1 MIFERLKANLHW
13 LVIGLALVITWRW
26 TENAFESN
34 QSIMKPLSEGVISGI
49 LTSLF
54 ILVFATLWR
63 SNISQWL
70 QDITYRDAKVEG
82 VWQGFLVPYM
92 GIKEI
97 DRARR
102 QAAWAALVAE
112 KIQKAES
119 EGKVDAI
126 DVESTPIDR
135 SDEPVP
141 ASAEL
146 ILSSKQASEENADV
160 RDESKSTRIG
170 IVIGAQSIKMRAE
183 LTRVGNKIEGRLI
196 EIGGASE
203 VHTYVLQG
211 SFKNLMLCGN
221 YENENPQNIDRG
233 SFSLMLKENGLKLE
247 GFFAS
252 YTDKD
257 ESIYPFKCELKR
269 NGDSNLFDWNSN
281 SKIQKTGA

>member
-26 TENAFESN
+26 AENAFESN

>member
-1 MIFERLKANLHW
+1 MILKKLRANLHW
-13 LVIGLALVITWRW
+13 LVIGLALVIAWRW
-26 TENAFESN
+26 AENAFENN
-34 QSIMKPLSEGVISGI
+34 QSIMKPLSEGVISGV

-82 VWQGFLVPYM
+82 VWQGFLVPYI

-119 EGKVDAI
+119 EDEDDAI
-126 DVESTPIDR
+126 DVESSPMDR
-135 SDEPVP
+135 SDEPIP
-141 ASAEL
+141 TSAEL
-146 ILSSKQASEENADV
+146 VLSSEQTSQQSADMSP
-160 RDESKSTRIG
+160 ESQPRRIG
-170 IVIGAQSIKMRAE
+170 IGIGVRSIKMRAE
-183 LTRVGNKIEGRLI
+183 LTRVGNKIEGRLV

-203 VHTYVLQG
+203 VHTYALQG

-269 NGDSNLFDWNSN
+269 NGDVSRFSGNSN
-281 SKIQKTGA
+281 SKMQKTGL